1 MARYCPLFSGSS
13 GNCTYVGTPEG
24 GILID
29 VGVSASRIENALRMR
44 GIDPCSIQAIFIT
57 HEHSDHIAGLRVLTK
72 RYGYRVYA
80 SEGTLDALA
89 ASSAMDAKALCESIG
104 GEGEV
109 KETAGMAVMAFHTSH
124 DSRESL
130 GFRIHL
136 PDGRRIAVA
145 TDTGYVPSAVRE
157 ALLGCDLIQIES
169 NHDVRMLENGPYPYY
184 LKRRILAATGHLSNG
199 LRCRTGGFRTRR
211 NHTICSGSSE
221 PRQQFAGSCLYDL
234 PHGTVRRRTGR
245 KSRLYTA
252 GGSPQRGGA
261 GDGVLV

>member
-44 GIDPCSIQAIFIT
+44 GIDPCSIHAIFIT

-89 ASSAMDAKALCESIG
+89 ASSAVDAKALCESIG

-184 LKRRILAATGHLSNG
+184 LKRRILAATGHLSNEDCAAELVDFARAG
-199 LRCRTGGFRTRR
+199 TTRFVLAHLSR
-211 NHTICSGSSE
+211 DNNS
-221 PRQQFAGSCLYDL
+221 PDL
-234 PHGTVRRRTGR
+234 AYMT
-245 KSRLYTA
+245 SRMALC
-252 GGSPQRGGA
+252 GA
-261 GDGVLV
+261 GLEEKVDYILQVAPRNAEAPVMVF